1 MLGGAAEYL
10 DDRHGDERG
19 GEDHEDAGLDAL
31 ECPVPAGWL
40 LAKEEPAVSVRTQAG
55 KDAARVPEGQRLA
68 RGRHVGQGDGQA
80 VKADGNAPAVGLTGR
95 YQAVPADE
103 ALRDQPVRPCWQGR
117 AVARSVE

>member
-10 DDRHGDERG
+10 DDRHGDKRG

-31 ECPVPAGWL
+31 ECPVPASWL
-40 LAKEEPAVSVRTQAG
+40 VTKEEPAVAVRTQAG
-55 KDAARVPEGQRLA
+55 KDAARVPECRRLA

-80 VKADGNAPAVGLTGR
+80 VEADGNAYAVGLAGR

-103 ALRDQPVRPCWQGR
+103 ALRDQPGRPFWQGR
-117 AVARSVE
+117 GGAR